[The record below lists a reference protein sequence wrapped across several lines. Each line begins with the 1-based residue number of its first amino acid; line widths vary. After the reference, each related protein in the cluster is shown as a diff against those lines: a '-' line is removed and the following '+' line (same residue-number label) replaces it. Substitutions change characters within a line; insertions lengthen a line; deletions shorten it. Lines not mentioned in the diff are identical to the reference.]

1 MKCWVKANTQDPF
14 KKISLVSW
22 CHKKMVREALERR
35 LFLFPKLEFEIEAGR
50 IPVEILAC
58 GVSQVKKGEDKEL
71 IFTHLD

>member
-35 LFLFPKLEFEIEAGR
+35 LFFFFTKLEFEVEAER
-50 IPVEILAC
+50 SPVEILAC
-58 GVSQVKKGEDKEL
+58 EL
-71 IFTHLD
+71 SHSS